1 MAGSLDGKRIA
12 IVATDG
18 FEQSELM
25 SPKNALER
33 RGAKVDVIAPHG
45 GWIRGWHHTNWG
57 EEVKVDRVLDDVKAE
72 DAEKYDGLL
81 LPGGVMNPDQLRLDE
96 RVLALVQRFFEE
108 DIPVA
113 AICHAAWTLIDAGVV
128 RATPHELAQPAVRSA
143 QRGRPLGRPTGD
155 HRRQPDHQP
164 EARRPPRVS
173 GRPDRRAGVAAQAAP
188 APPSRLKRARGLS
201 G

>member
-128 RATPHELAQPAVRSA
+128 RGRHLTSWPSLQSDLRNAGARWDDRQVIIDGNLITSRKPDDLPAFQDALIGELESPPKRL
-143 QRGRPLGRPTGD
+143 R
-155 HRRQPDHQP
+155 HRVH
-164 EARRPPRVS
+164 A
-173 GRPDRRAGVAAQAAP
+173 
-188 APPSRLKRARGLS
+188 
-201 G
+201 